1 MFRKLFG
8 RSAPPAPDVSGW
20 WSSANDVAKAPSRD
34 AIEALRAQKTDPAIA
49 PDIAEAQDEFL
60 DALDALLTLP
70 ARESLP
76 AVPTQH
82 RVIGADTCHYIAPA
96 SLGEQLDGGG
106 KVFVTSARLILVA
119 GGVHAWAWHTV
130 VSIVRQ
136 ERDLTLTVRGRAP
149 VVLRF
154 NSYEHALM
162 VNAMAERLRRPA

>member
-1 MFRKLFG
+1 MFRRLFG
-8 RSAPPAPDVSGW
+8 RRADTTPDVSEW
-20 WSSANDVAKAPSRD
+20 WAAAHAAAHAPSPD
-34 AIEALRAQKTDPAIA
+34 TIAALRADRRDPVTY

-60 DALDALLTLP
+60 DALTALSALP
-70 ARESLP
+70 ADGPLP

-82 RVIGADTCHYIAPA
+82 RVIGADICHYIAPA

-119 GGVHAWAWHTV
+119 GGVHAWAWHSV
-130 VSIVRQ
+130 ASIVRQ
-136 ERDLTLTVRGRAP
+136 ERDLTFTIRGRAP

-154 NSYEHALM
+154 NSYEHALV